1 MIAESSYRGGAP
13 CPACRSTKTTS
24 RGECMAC
31 GHVFG
36 ESFRCPF
43 CERTNRPA
51 PHALLVAA
59 CPACSEPRIDPKL
72 PTEAYGPLRE
82 MRRSY
87 GRLHARALVY
97 VPLFAALL
105 AVVVTIGLTLLAAR
119 SEARGLLE
127 QPHYEGAY
135 YVVPRHERNPR
146 PTALVFVGSLA
157 MFGALGVGVYAAAAS
172 VLGRRVRDEATRLAT
187 VVRRDHDRETAPGPD
202 APT

>member
-36 ESFRCPF
+36 EAFRCPF

-59 CPACSEPRIDPKL
+59 CPSCSEPRIDPNL
-72 PTEAYGPLRE
+72 PIEAYGPLRE

-105 AVVVTIGLTLLAAR
+105 AMVVTVGVTLRASQRLAHD
-119 SEARGLLE
+119 LLE

-135 YVVPRHERNPR
+135 YVVPRHETDPR
-146 PTALVFVGSLA
+146 PTALVFVVCLA
-157 MFGALGVGVYAAAAS
+157 MFGVLGVVSYAAAAT
-172 VLGRRVRDEATRLAT
+172 VLGRRVRAEATRLASEAG
-187 VVRRDHDRETAPGPD
+187 REKEREATPGPD
-202 APT
+202 ALT

>member
-36 ESFRCPF
+36 EAFRCPF

-59 CPACSEPRIDPKL
+59 CPSCSEPRIDPNL
-72 PTEAYGPLRE
+72 PIEAYGPLRE

-105 AVVVTIGLTLLAAR
+105 AVVVTIGLTLHAAR

-135 YVVPRHERNPR
+135 YVVPRHERSPR

-157 MFGALGVGVYAAAAS
+157 MFGVLGVGVYAVAAT
-172 VLGRRVRDEATRLAT
+172 VLGRRVHAEAMRLASEAG
-187 VVRRDHDRETAPGPD
+187 REKARATTPGPD

>member
-1 MIAESSYRGGAP
+1 MIAESSYRGGTP

-36 ESFRCPF
+36 EAFRCPF
-43 CERTNRPA
+43 CELTNRPA
-51 PHALLVAA
+51 PHAVVVAA
-59 CPACSEPRIDPKL
+59 CPACSEPRIDPDL
-72 PTEAYGPLRE
+72 PIEAYGPLRE

-105 AVVVTIGLTLLAAR
+105 AVVVTIGLTLHAAR
-119 SEARGLLE
+119 SEARRLLE

-157 MFGALGVGVYAAAAS
+157 MFGVLGVGVYAVAAT
-172 VLGRRVRDEATRLAT
+172 VLGRRVRGEATRLAS
-187 VVRRDHDRETAPGPD
+187 VARRANERETTPGPE